1 MFLHDLKYAMKTM
14 VRNRTALIWTLMF
27 PILLGTFMY
36 MAFGKVYEESELFK
50 DVPVAVVME
59 KENTGLRMLLDEL
72 SEPGDNKLLE
82 TVYVSDEEAQNAL
95 EDESVTAVIYVD
107 DEISMQVRENSYEN
121 TLVQSILNE
130 YKKQEKILT
139 DIAGSN
145 PEKVSEAVER
155 LASSEEFYTEK
166 KTSDGNQDYM
176 TNYFYAIF
184 AMSCLFAS
192 FAAAEKIIAMQ
203 ADISALGIRRT
214 VAPNSR
220 LNSMAAEFISLL
232 SFQLAV
238 ELVALLYFIMLGVD
252 FGDKYPQILMI
263 LLVGSCIGI
272 AMGMIVGTIPSI
284 SPDMKMSIC
293 VALSMALS
301 VMADLSAAGIK
312 DEIEHK
318 IPILNR
324 INPAVLI
331 TDSFYALNVFDT
343 NERYL
348 KNMVILGLMTAVLMT
363 IAFFILRRNKYASV

>member
-301 VMADLSAAGIK
+301 VMADLLS
-312 DEIEHK
+312 
-318 IPILNR
+318 
-324 INPAVLI
+324 LI
-331 TDSFYALNVFDT
+331 H
-343 NERYL
+343 
-348 KNMVILGLMTAVLMT
+348 I
-363 IAFFILRRNKYASV
+363 